1 MLIFNDR
8 LQPVMLLIA
17 MALGLLL
24 GQINNFPQLAV
35 HLVFPFLILML
46 YALFLNIPLGQIK
59 EGFQNKLF
67 ALTSF
72 SINFIWTPILAW
84 ALGYFFL
91 PDSPALKIGFL
102 MLMVT
107 PCADWYLAFTAQAK
121 GNLSLSTSILP
132 ANLLLQILL
141 LPTYLFLFS
150 GVLGTFNWQILGH
163 SILWGLALPFLL
175 ALLTRTIWPLE
186 KYPGYGIF
194 FKNAQAQFLNLAVMS
209 MFAAEG
215 YYLLKNPQSVCTLL
229 LPVFCFFIITFIL
242 AKIVASLLKFSYP
255 DYVSLTM
262 TTMARNSPL
271 ALAIA
276 IISFPHEPLVHLALI
291 VGPLL
296 ELPILALTVQ
306 ALLFLR
312 KTR

>member
-1 MLIFNDR
+1 
-8 LQPVMLLIA
+8 MLLIA

-24 GQINNFPQLAV
+24 GQINHLPQLAV

-59 EGFQNKLF
+59 ESFQNRSF
-67 ALTSF
+67 ALASF
-72 SINFIWTPILAW
+72 SINFIWTPFLAW
-84 ALGYFFL
+84 TLGYFFL
-91 PDSPALKIGFL
+91 PDSPALQLGFL

-107 PCADWYLAFTAQAK
+107 PCTDWYLAFTAQAK
-121 GNLSLSTSILP
+121 GNLSLSTAILP

-141 LPTYLFLFS
+141 LPTYLFFFS

-175 ALLTRTIWPLE
+175 ALLTRTIWPLA
-186 KYPGYGIF
+186 KYPGYGNF
-194 FKNAQAQFLNLAVMS
+194 FKNAQAQFLNLAVMA

-215 YYLLKNPQSVCTLL
+215 YYLLKNPQSVLTLL
-229 LPVFCFFIITFIL
+229 IPVFIFFIITFLL
-242 AKIVASLLKFSYP
+242 AKTVANFLKFSYQ
-255 DYVSLTM
+255 DHVSLTM

-276 IISFPHEPLVHLALI
+276 IMSFPHEPLVYLALI

-296 ELPILALTVQ
+296 ELPILAITAQ